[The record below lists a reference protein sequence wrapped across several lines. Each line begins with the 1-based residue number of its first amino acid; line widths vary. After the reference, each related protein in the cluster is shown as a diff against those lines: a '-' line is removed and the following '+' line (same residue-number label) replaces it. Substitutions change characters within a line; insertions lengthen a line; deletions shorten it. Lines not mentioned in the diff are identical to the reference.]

1 MMREFLAMSVDKE
14 GKEIENNSF
23 DSFKNLKV
31 VTEDRVNIE
40 DVQFILRVHREIL
53 TGQEID
59 KISSYYFE
67 RNYPWF
73 IEMKKYRPYSQ
84 QQDMVDRLYAR
95 AREGFACSEEEFKK
109 MD

>member
-14 GKEIENNSF
+14 GKEIENHSF

-40 DVQFILRVHREIL
+40 DVLYILRVY
-53 TGQEID
+53 D
-59 KISSYYFE
+59 KYLSGRAINEISSYYFK

-73 IEMKKYRPYSQ
+73 IEMK
-84 QQDMVDRLYAR
+84 
-95 AREGFACSEEEFKK
+95 
-109 MD
+109 